1 MNPLLRSVIDQLNDA
16 CKKFEREKR
25 DNPGRPVRE
34 IRVLYIDADFYQG
47 RKKRPIGSLNVIQ
60 ALDALANDV
69 TRFEDFDISDADRVV
84 LSGV

>member
-1 MNPLLRSVIDQLNDA
+1 MNSLLRSVIDQLNDA
-16 CKKFEREKR
+16 YKKFEREKR

-34 IRVLYIDADFYQG
+34 IQVLYIDADFYQG

>member
-1 MNPLLRSVIDQLNDA
+1 MNPLLCSVIDQLNDA
-16 CKKFEREKR
+16 YKKFEREKR
-25 DNPGRPVRE
+25 DNPGRPGRE

-47 RKKRPIGSLNVIQ
+47 RKKRPIGSLNVLQ

>member
-16 CKKFEREKR
+16 YKKFEREKR
-25 DNPGRPVRE
+25 DNPGRNVRE
-34 IRVLYIDADFYQG
+34 IRVLHIDADFYQG
-47 RKKRPIGSLNVIQ
+47 RKKRPIGSLSVIQ

>member
-16 CKKFEREKR
+16 YKKFEREKS

-34 IRVLYIDADFYQG
+34 IRILYIDADFHQG